1 MHDFRHSHVA
11 LLIKNNED
19 PYIIKK
25 RIGHASITTI
35 YDLYGHLYPSK
46 QLNTAS
52 RLDNFY

>member
-1 MHDFRHSHVA
+1 M
-11 LLIKNNED
+11 IKE
-19 PYIIKK
+19 

-46 QLNTAS
+46 QLDTDN